1 MEIALVE
8 LGWSICYALLAHFH
22 HFRVQTQAN
31 TTLKVLSFGGE
42 RTNVGRYG
50 IAAILQMLETN
61 QSLIQL
67 AICDDASLRS
77 NDVVKIFTSLE
88 RNDTL
93 RSLSLK
99 GCKGVEGEVV
109 LQTIMNTLQ
118 VNPWIE
124 EIDLHGTPL
133 HVAGKTGQIYEKLG
147 QNGSMVLPNDLLDL
161 PLSAPTCCRVFLC
174 GQELA
179 GAIVSLGAIKSLL
192 LVSQF

>member
-88 RNDTL
+88 RNGTL

-118 VNPWIE
+118 VSRSI
-124 EIDLHGTPL
+124 LGL
-133 HVAGKTGQIYEKLG
+133 KKLIF
-147 QNGSMVLPNDLLDL
+147 MEH
-161 PLSAPTCCRVFLC
+161 LC
-174 GQELA
+174 M
-179 GAIVSLGAIKSLL
+179 L
-192 LVSQF
+192 LVRQAKFMRNWVRMGVWFCQMICSICH